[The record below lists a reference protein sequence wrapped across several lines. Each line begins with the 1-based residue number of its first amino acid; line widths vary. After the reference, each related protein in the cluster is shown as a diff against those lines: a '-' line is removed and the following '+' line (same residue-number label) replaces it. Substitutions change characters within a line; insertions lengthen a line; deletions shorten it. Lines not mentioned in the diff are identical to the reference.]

1 MQFLSRP
8 PWLAG
13 QTFAQIFPLSNR
25 RSVVLIF
32 GRLGLILGKSPRVS
46 EDINQQ
52 ILKELQKS
60 RRSNQAILI
69 IASITVIALLFSR
82 RKPSE
87 PDHSWTAVTT
97 AMRQSDFPRA
107 LSMAQANA
115 ALHPNDYYGH
125 AYLGSIYL
133 EMDDL
138 TNSEAQYLKA
148 YELFPIEENEKNL
161 AAVRKRLAMEKES
174 KPSK

>member
-1 MQFLSRP
+1 MDLGGNCP
-8 PWLAG
+8 
-13 QTFAQIFPLSNR
+13 
-25 RSVVLIF
+25 SVALIF
-32 GRLGLILGKSPRVS
+32 GRSGLIFGKRPPVS

-52 ILKELQKS
+52 ILKELQKW
-60 RRSNQAILI
+60 RRSNQAILVV
-69 IASITVIALLFSR
+69 ASITVIVLLISR

-87 PDHSWTAVTT
+87 PENSWTGITT
-97 AMRQSDFPRA
+97 AMRQSDYPRA
-107 LSMAQANA
+107 LSMAQANV

-133 EMDDL
+133 AMDDL

-161 AAVRKRLAMEKES
+161 TAIRKRLSMEKDS